1 MARSNKN
8 SVSVSNGFIRGGGFS
23 QPTDRSRKIVAD
35 KAFCADRNAVVKR
48 YGNRLLILE
57 QHVRENRRMAL
68 VHDRKAKEDRRDL
81 LPALTS
87 VHDPKNWQHR
97 SDAQNLVIV
106 IRTKEATSKENA
118 ADCRKVTL
126 NGSLLAAKLRKA
138 LDEAKKA
145 KTMEDLKEIRG
156 RLQSLSNEAREGFG
170 V

>member
-1 MARSNKN
+1 MARSNK
-8 SVSVSNGFIRGGGFS
+8 SGVSNGFIRGGGFS
-23 QPTDRSRKIVAD
+23 QPTARSRQNVLD

-57 QHVRENRRMAL
+57 QHVRENRRMAK
-68 VHDRKAKEDRRDL
+68 VHDLKAKEDRRDL
-81 LPALTS
+81 LPALMG
-87 VHDPKNWQHR
+87 VHDHKNWQHR
-97 SDAQNLVIV
+97 TEAQNLVIM

-138 LDEAKKA
+138 IDEARKA